1 MTGSPYL
8 SDIHRFYI
16 SEYER
21 NVVRKNMLAMG
32 KKVITFCTEYI
43 AKRNE
48 KEKYGYDEL
57 SILTDIVNYIESQSS
72 DNFKLLI
79 KLHPNDSASLYED
92 FLKRINGK
100 IDYELIINDPEYKI
114 LQISDV
120 VVGMTSVILTESSI
134 LGLNVVSYQPV
145 DDMSKIYDRNEAI
158 KENMVTSKG
167 ELIKEI
173 DIILNSKKVKNTY
186 STKNIPY
193 NAVEKVM
200 ALIEESLPIQKNKP
214 LTLPPPPRGEEEGGR
229 VVNV

>member
-1 MTGSPYL
+1 
-8 SDIHRFYI
+8 
-16 SEYER
+16 
-21 NVVRKNMLAMG
+21 MLAIE

-100 IDYELIINDPEYKI
+100 IDYELIISDPEYKI

-145 DDMSKIYDRNEAI
+145 DDMSKIYDSNEAI

-193 NAVEKVM
+193 NAVEKIM
-200 ALIEESLPIQKNKP
+200 ALIEESLSIQKNKP
-214 LTLPPPPRGEEEGGR
+214 LTLPSPLRGEE
-229 VVNV
+229 

>member
-1 MTGSPYL
+1 
-8 SDIHRFYI
+8 
-16 SEYER
+16 
-21 NVVRKNMLAMG
+21 MLAIE
-32 KKVITFCTEYI
+32 KKVIAFCTEYI

-48 KEKYGYDEL
+48 KEKYGYDEISVL
-57 SILTDIVNYIESQSS
+57 NDIACYIEKRNNY
-72 DNFKLLI
+72 NFKLFI

-100 IDYELIINDPEYKI
+100 IDYELIISDPEYKI

-120 VVGMTSVILTESSI
+120 VVGMTSAILTESSI

-193 NAVEKVM
+193 NAVEKIM
-200 ALIEESLPIQKNKP
+200 ALIEESLPVQNKKTR
-214 LTLPPPPRGEEEGGR
+214 LM
-229 VVNV
+229 NV